1 MMSRIIMDSKIG
13 VTNRKVHRLNFVF
26 QSKVDVI
33 EQEMKEETFKYSEGG
48 DLIADISRKT
58 ESSG

>member
-1 MMSRIIMDSKIG
+1 MDSRTG
-13 VTNRKVHRLNFVF
+13 VTNRKAHRLNSVF
-26 QSKVDVI
+26 QSEGNVI